1 MAKKGDSHL
10 NADLQS
16 FYQAWFQYS
25 SQSTL
30 LVPLVDGQD
39 SDGLARSLCCCC
51 LRLQP
56 AASNGTACA
65 ECGGEALRRVW
76 VPNMVKPNSSGEH
89 ERLQCHHDCPECGA
103 RDSLAIVGYRAAT
116 LTSVMTGRLFATPY
130 NDDFKLIAFSD
141 SVQDAAHR
149 AGFLGANTWRQ
160 VVRQAMA
167 GWLRQQPM
175 ALTLKE
181 MIELLPAFWRDR
193 IDHDGRFCGLFL
205 APTWPGLRLP
215 SADANRA
222 SARP

>member
-1 MAKKGDSHL
+1 MIERAKTRSKGASPSSKCVSSYGCGSCAAWGAVAKKGDSHL

-181 MIELLPAFWRDR
+181 
-193 IDHDGRFCGLFL
+193 
-205 APTWPGLRLP
+205 
-215 SADANRA
+215 
-222 SARP
+222 